1 MRIVVLTESWPGG
14 GTAALTALQSA
25 DAVSA
30 AWLEASPSAVVEC
43 FAIGDGGA
51 RSADALEGPRAS
63 VGGAVA
69 TETSRAHVLAPA
81 GGALRWEPH
90 ALASA
95 LLGLAAEHV
104 GAQPART
111 VVVPVGDEPP
121 AGDATDLWLG
131 GLLPMRGGVAPLDV
145 VAAVSSQR
153 PLLGFH
159 GMSAALRDGREVDE
173 AIGRAAQAQE
183 DRWSAIAREADDIA
197 GAPSLMRTSRL
208 SDMPGAGAAGGLAY
222 TLAAIGA
229 RIVPSAP
236 LMATLTGADEAAED
250 ADLVVAVVPSLVPR
264 TLDEGAVPAASALAA
279 RRGVPAIVIAPESR
293 IGRRD
298 QMNAGLASAH
308 EGEPGV
314 DGLSAAVRRVAQTW
328 TPNR

>member
-1 MRIVVLTESWPGG
+1 MQIVVLTESWPSDGPV
-14 GTAALTALQSA
+14 ALTARQSA
-25 DAVSA
+25 DAVAA
-30 AWLEASPSAVVEC
+30 AWREASPSASPQC

-51 RSADALEGPRAS
+51 RSADAVEGPRLA

-69 TETSRAHVLAPA
+69 ADTERALVLAPA

-90 ALASA
+90 ALATA
-95 LLGLAAEHV
+95 LLGLAAEHSGV
-104 GAQPART
+104 APART

-131 GLLPMRGGVAPLDV
+131 GLLQMRGGVAPLDLV
-145 VAAVSSQR
+145 VAVSSQR

-183 DRWSAIAREADDIA
+183 DRWSAIAREADDVA
-197 GAPSLMRTSRL
+197 SMPSLLRSSRL
-208 SDMPGAGAAGGLAY
+208 SDIPGTGAAGGLAY
-222 TLAAIGA
+222 ALAALGA

-236 LMATLTGADEAAED
+236 LMATLTGADEAASQ

-298 QMNAGLASAH
+298 QMNAGLSSAH
-308 EGEPGV
+308 EGEPGLA
-314 DGLSAAVRRVAQTW
+314 GLSAAVRRVAQTW
-328 TPNR
+328 TPSR